1 MDIALIQHQVIE
13 MISVLTLPVISLLL
27 SVPLTWNNWGETQ
40 RMPKIIGCK
49 NGILEWVQTSPAR
62 NPDDYVPDKRFEF
75 DDFSAISDV
84 DLYLRLADGKLIK
97 EKGVARNG
105 GISVEIKSNS
115 IKVSRGTVSISVLY
129 KGDILCLSDKFDGST
144 EGFFLKYLR

>member
-1 MDIALIQHQVIE
+1 
-13 MISVLTLPVISLLL
+13 MIPIIPLLL
-27 SVPLTWNNWGETQ
+27 SVPLPWNNWGEIQ
-40 RMPKIIGCK
+40 RVPKIIGCK
-49 NGILEWVQTSPAR
+49 SGILEWVQTSPAK
-62 NPDDYVPDKRFEF
+62 NPDDYVPDKRFKF
-75 DDFSAISDV
+75 DSFSAIADV
-84 DLYLRLADGKLIK
+84 DLYLRLADGELIK

>member
-1 MDIALIQHQVIE
+1 
-13 MISVLTLPVISLLL
+13 MISVLTLPVIPLLL

-40 RMPKIIGCK
+40 RMPKIRMQK
-49 NGILEWVQTSPAR
+49 R
-62 NPDDYVPDKRFEF
+62 NLRVGSNISSKKSNDYVSDQRFEF

-105 GISVEIKSNS
+105 GISVEIKVIPSS
-115 IKVSRGTVSISVLY
+115 LKRYCKHQRPIQ
-129 KGDILCLSDKFDGST
+129 GDILCLSDKFDEIT
-144 EGFFLKYLR
+144 EVFFEISSVTKLLRNPEIYS